1 MRPRRRSTT
10 DYETAL
16 REMAQI
22 RTMITN
28 LDRSICLLSCDIEI
42 EEDRAGV
49 RGLSDETYPMLARAL
64 ATRRENLTLTRAA
77 LTERLEEIEAAKP
90 AVVELAM

>member
-1 MRPRRRSTT
+1 
-10 DYETAL
+10 
-16 REMAQI
+16 
-22 RTMITN
+22 MITN
-28 LDRSICLLSCDIEI
+28 LARSASLAATLRLRRIARVFEAF
-42 EEDRAGV
+42 R
-49 RGLSDETYPMLARAL
+49 TKPARAL